1 MVPDHRRSCCVRCTE
16 QPVLAQVIEL
26 LPAHFALV
34 DTATGLEEVSL
45 SMIDARIGDFVLIHA
60 GEVVAP
66 AYVGRQRQISPA
78 AAGAAP
84 DR

>member
-60 GEVVAP
+60 GRWWRRRTWVD
-66 AYVGRQRQISPA
+66 RRQISPA